1 MPFFIRF
8 VWLSILL
15 SHRSTYV
22 RQVPTG
28 TDQPGGLL
36 PDSVKEIWEI
46 TMRKPTKK
54 TTAIMVAAVTVLAAG
69 GAAFAY
75 WTAGGSGTG
84 SATTS
89 ASTANVTVV
98 QTSTVAS
105 MQPGD
110 SAQTL
115 SGNFNNPNSGPAYV
129 GTVTAAIGSVT
140 KAGGAPAG
148 TCDETDYT
156 LAGAAMT
163 VNTEVPAGNGVGS
176 WSGATIKFN
185 NKATNQNQCK
195 GATVNL
201 TYTVS

>member
-1 MPFFIRF
+1 
-8 VWLSILL
+8 
-15 SHRSTYV
+15 
-22 RQVPTG
+22 
-28 TDQPGGLL
+28 
-36 PDSVKEIWEI
+36 
-46 TMRKPTKK
+46 MRKPTKK
-54 TTAIMVAAVTVLAAG
+54 SAAIMVAAVTVVAAG

-89 ASTANVTVV
+89 ASTSNVTVV
-98 QTSTVAS
+98 QTSVVSS

-110 SAQTL
+110 AAQTL

-140 KAGGAPAG
+140 KDAGAPTG
-148 TCDETDYT
+148 TCDATDYT

-163 VNTEVPAGNGVGS
+163 VNAEVPAGTAKGS
-176 WSGATIKFN
+176 WTGATIKFN
-185 NKATNQNQCK
+185 NKAGVNQNACK